1 MEIILYL
8 RDAKDD
14 TIKLVNIDI
23 LKSVVTAASLL
34 EQPIISINQYLLI

>member
-8 RDAKDD
+8 HDAKDD
-14 TIKLVNIDI
+14 TIKLVDIDI

-34 EQPIISINQYLLI
+34 EQPIRSINQDLLI